1 MIFLGL
7 LHQNQYNNI
16 LEQIACLHQ
25 LHKKRAKAKYKKVH
39 KEKVNEQNKQHY
51 QKKEKKK
58 TQERTTDK
66 EQVIQGRTNGNEKEA
81 D

>member
-1 MIFLGL
+1 LH
-7 LHQNQYNNI
+7 HQNQYNI
-16 LEQIACLHQ
+16 IIEQIACLCQ
-25 LHKKRAKAKYKKVH
+25 LHKKEQKQNPNKMH

-66 EQVIQGRTNGNEKEA
+66 EQIIQGRTNGNEKEA